1 MFSQIRS
8 LLERYQHTGR
18 GSLLAAVAT
27 HNTPFAATKTTAA
40 VQETATSA
48 PKAEAS
54 RPAAY
59 VGNYRKLDNLE
70 KKFLVWTGKYKT
82 IADVPDS
89 VSVDVIEK
97 ARNRIRIRAA
107 NYMIGLTII
116 GCVIFVISG
125 KEAAK
130 RGESV
135 KKMNLDWHKQIKEEA
150 KAEK

>member
-1 MFSQIRS
+1 MFPQIKS
-8 LLERYQHTGR
+8 LLQRQRHIVVT
-18 GSLLAAVAT
+18 T
-27 HNTPFAATKTTAA
+27 HNTQFAATKTTAA

-48 PKAEAS
+48 PKAEGAFTS
-54 RPAAY
+54 GR

-70 KKFLVWTGKYKT
+70 KRFLVWTGKYKS

-89 VSVDVIEK
+89 VSMDVIER

-107 NYMIGLTII
+107 NYMIGLTVL
-116 GCVIFVISG
+116 GCVIFAFSG

-135 KKMNLDWHKQIKEEA
+135 KKMNLDWHKKVNEEEKTA
-150 KAEK
+150 K